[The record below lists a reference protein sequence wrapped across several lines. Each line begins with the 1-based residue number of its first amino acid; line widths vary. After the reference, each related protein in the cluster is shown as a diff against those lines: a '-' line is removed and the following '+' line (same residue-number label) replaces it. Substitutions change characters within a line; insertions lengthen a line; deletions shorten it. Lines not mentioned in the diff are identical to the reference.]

1 MMQVSIRRK
10 LTLWY
15 GGVLA
20 AVLCLFG
27 VVVFLVMQ
35 SQMLQRIDQG
45 LHEELADVLY
55 EINRATDEEGLLG
68 WLNRRFSRHEGFD
81 FQITRRDG
89 RRFFVNDRL
98 MNSALPIPKAGLDE
112 ATAVLRSVP
121 LDHAG
126 KWRIVNVTTPG
137 PSGPLLVQVARSL
150 ATFDQ
155 QSSELLYTFLLTGPM
170 TLAIAVC
177 GGYFLARQALTP
189 VLKMAQAANQI
200 TADKLHERIDVAVPN
215 DELGFLAK
223 TLNRMIERLEQSFA
237 EIRRFT
243 ADAAHE
249 LRTPLAVIR
258 NEAEVAL
265 RALRTPEEYVRV
277 LEELL
282 DETIGLSN
290 LADQLLFLSRQDAG
304 IQPAKNEIIDVDA
317 LLRQVVANMQL
328 VAECKGLT
336 LSLNS
341 APGQTVT
348 ADGAQLC
355 RVFYNLLDN
364 AIKYTPPQ
372 GQIKVMS
379 TANGSGVEITVEDN
393 GIGIVPEH
401 CAHIFERF
409 YRVDAARPEGGGA
422 GLGLA
427 ICRSIV
433 RSLGGSIELQSLIGQ
448 GTRVTILIHK

>member
-1 MMQVSIRRK
+1 MMQLSIRWK

-45 LHEELADVLY
+45 LHEELADVLH
-55 EINRATDEEGLLG
+55 EINRATDEEGLSG

-98 MNSALPIPKAGLDE
+98 MNGTLAIPIVDLDE

-126 KWRIVNVTTPG
+126 RWRIVNVTTPG
-137 PSGPLLVQVARSL
+137 PNGPLLVQVARSL

-155 QSSELLYTFLLTGPM
+155 QSSELLYTFLLTGPL

-177 GGYFLARQALTP
+177 GGYFLARQALAP
-189 VLKMAQAANQI
+189 VLKMAHAANQI
-200 TADKLHERIDVAVPN
+200 TADKLHERIDVSIPN
-215 DELGFLAK
+215 DELGFLAE
-223 TLNRMIERLEQSFA
+223 TLNRMIERLEQSFS

-265 RALRTPEEYVRV
+265 RASRTPEEYVRV

-282 DETIGLSN
+282 EETIGLSN

-304 IQPAKNEIIDVDA
+304 IQPAKKEIIDVDA
-317 LLRQVVANMQL
+317 LLRQVVANMLL
-328 VAECKGLT
+328 VAEGKEIT
-336 LSLNS
+336 LSLSS
-341 APGQTVT
+341 APGQTAT
-348 ADGAQLC
+348 ADGAQLR
-355 RVFYNLLDN
+355 RVLYNLLDN

-372 GQIKVMS
+372 GQIKVLS

-393 GIGIVPEH
+393 GIGIAPEH
-401 CAHIFERF
+401 RAHIFERF

-433 RSLGGSIELQSLIGQ
+433 RSMGGSIELQSGIGQ
-448 GTRVTILIHK
+448 GTRVTILIRK